1 MNKRKFSIVSG
12 LLVVVASYFL
22 FKYLASQK
30 EPEKRIPSV
39 TDVKLV
45 KVKKV
50 ENKDIAS
57 QIYVT
62 GKLVAKD
69 KIDIYAE
76 VGGLL
81 LPNRKEFKEGVFF
94 QEGEVMLRLDEEEAR
109 LNLLAQKSNVL
120 NLVTQILPDIKI
132 DYKESAGDWLAYV
145 ENFDLESPLPP
156 LPQPRNVQEK
166 FFFASRNVYNYYYT
180 IKSQEARLEKYVIR
194 APFSGIV
201 TESAINPG
209 TLVRTG
215 QKLGELINTQ
225 SYEMEISVSLRDAGF
240 VQIGDIVTL
249 ASVDVAGEW
258 KGRVVRISDKIDPN
272 TQTLKAF
279 LLVSGKGLKEGMY
292 LSGQLNTRRVSNAV
306 EIPRKLL
313 INEGEI
319 YVVSDSVLALHSV
332 EVVRF
337 NEETAIIT
345 GLTDGVE
352 IVDELLVGAY
362 RGMKVK
368 KYQ

>member
-1 MNKRKFSIVSG
+1 
-12 LLVVVASYFL
+12 
-22 FKYLASQK
+22 
-30 EPEKRIPSV
+30 
-39 TDVKLV
+39 
-45 KVKKV
+45 
-50 ENKDIAS
+50 
-57 QIYVT
+57 
-62 GKLVAKD
+62 
-69 KIDIYAE
+69 
-76 VGGLL
+76 
-81 LPNRKEFKEGVFF
+81 
-94 QEGEVMLRLDEEEAR
+94 
-109 LNLLAQKSNVL
+109 VL